1 LLVKSNFISI
11 SDGQKELNTSRTV
24 GICMTKR
31 FNLAWIDSTNTIIC
45 AKSLLKKVGYYY
57 CLNCNIYYN
66 PRFKLY
72 SIGKTSKKK
81 EVIANAA

>member
-1 LLVKSNFISI
+1 
-11 SDGQKELNTSRTV
+11 
-24 GICMTKR
+24 MTKG

-45 AKSLLKKVGYYY
+45 AKSLLKKVVYY
-57 CLNCNIYYN
+57 CLNCDVHYN

-72 SIGKTSKKK
+72 TIGKTSKK